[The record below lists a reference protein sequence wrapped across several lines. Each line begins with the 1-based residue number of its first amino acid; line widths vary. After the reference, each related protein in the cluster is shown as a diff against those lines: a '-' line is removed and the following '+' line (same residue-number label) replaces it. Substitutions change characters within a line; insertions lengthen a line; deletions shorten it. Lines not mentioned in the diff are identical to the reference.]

1 VARTYLSVSYSA
13 TLVAR
18 TFLSV
23 PYSATL
29 VARTYLSVQTVCSV
43 GVPPT
48 ALQLGQDCPSHIFM
62 LGRDAQ
68 ATALGQDGPSNNQS
82 TYS

>member
-1 VARTYLSVSYSA
+1 
-13 TLVAR
+13 
-18 TFLSV
+18 
-23 PYSATL
+23 
-29 VARTYLSVQTVCSV
+29 VQTVCSV